1 MLLDVTGVLYESGEG
16 GGTVIKG
23 SPEAVE
29 KYVSKFALSNI
40 WSDFLGSRLRQA
52 GVKLKFCTNETL
64 TTRRVLVE
72 KLQRHGFS
80 LREDEVHSPAPA
92 CLQFL
97 NERNLRP
104 FLIGMAY

>member
-1 MLLDVTGVLYESGEG
+1 MY
-16 GGTVIKG
+16 
-23 SPEAVE
+23 
-29 KYVSKFALSNI
+29 
-40 WSDFLGSRLRQA
+40 RLREA

-80 LREDEVHSPAPA
+80 LREEEVHSPAPA

-97 NERNLRP
+97 KERNLRP
-104 FLIGMAY
+104 FLIGMIIQCHNYIL